1 MGYKDSK
8 KRISKPIV
16 DISLVSIILGLA
28 VMIITVSIV
37 TGFQNKIR
45 EKVIGFGSHIQITN
59 MEDNTSMESSPL
71 LIDSLLISNIKKNQY
86 VKQIQTFAYKPAIL
100 QSNVNTRIL
109 NVANFSDTVNNRDV
123 LGVLFK
129 GIDELY
135 DMSFFDNKM
144 VSGNLIDFNSDQ
156 PSALISSK
164 IAQLLQYSV
173 GDTIDAYFIL
183 NNTPKK
189 RNFIIGGIY
198 ETGLEDFDKKII
210 FTNILTLQSL
220 SNWGVKTA
228 ITVVDSCINN
238 QFAIKGLHFGN
249 YDYYQFKW
257 NDLFSKSNTFL
268 LTETTPSVIKFS
280 AAEFNKLKKESSIL
294 WDQSEATIIIDSAC
308 ACSEEILKSKPIKFI
323 SDTEIKM
330 PFGKIV
336 IKNGQGTGKKFIGGY
351 ELLIEKW
358 DDLDKMDSIIYHEI
372 PFELKTTKIT
382 DLYVEI
388 FSWLNF
394 LDMNIAVIILMM
406 LIVSLI
412 NMITSLL
419 VMIIEKTNF
428 IGILKAI
435 GSTNWSIRKIFIFN
449 ALILLGKGLLW
460 GNIIGIAFILIQSY
474 FNVLPL
480 DPQIYYLD
488 SVPVSFNVLNIL
500 LINILTIVTCLIILI
515 IPSYLITKIKPIKAI
530 KFN

>member
-1 MGYKDSK
+1 
-8 KRISKPIV
+8 
-16 DISLVSIILGLA
+16 
-28 VMIITVSIV
+28 
-37 TGFQNKIR
+37 
-45 EKVIGFGSHIQITN
+45 
-59 MEDNTSMESSPL
+59 
-71 LIDSLLISNIKKNQY
+71 
-86 VKQIQTFAYKPAIL
+86 
-100 QSNVNTRIL
+100 
-109 NVANFSDTVNNRDV
+109 
-123 LGVLFK
+123 
-129 GIDELY
+129 
-135 DMSFFDNKM
+135 
-144 VSGNLIDFNSDQ
+144 
-156 PSALISSK
+156 
-164 IAQLLQYSV
+164 
-173 GDTIDAYFIL
+173 
-183 NNTPKK
+183 
-189 RNFIIGGIY
+189 
-198 ETGLEDFDKKII
+198 
-210 FTNILTLQSL
+210 
-220 SNWGVKTA
+220 
-228 ITVVDSCINN
+228 
-238 QFAIKGLHFGN
+238 
-249 YDYYQFKW
+249 
-257 NDLFSKSNTFL
+257 
-268 LTETTPSVIKFS
+268 
-280 AAEFNKLKKESSIL
+280 
-294 WDQSEATIIIDSAC
+294 
-308 ACSEEILKSKPIKFI
+308 
-323 SDTEIKM
+323 M

-336 IKNGQGTGKKFIGGY
+336 IKNGQGSGKKFIGGY

-419 VMIIEKTNF
+419 VMIIEKTNC